1 MPTIVFTGGGTAG
14 HVMPNLAL
22 APRLREQGWTLHYIG
37 SATGPERSLA
47 EGAGISFHAVA
58 TGKLRRYF
66 SWRNFTDP
74 ARVIGGAFQALSLLG
89 KLKPDVVFSKG
100 GFVAVPVVYA
110 ARLRGIPVVLHESDL
125 TPGLAN
131 RLCLRLCQR
140 ICVSFPET
148 REHLPASARG
158 KSVLTGSP
166 IRPELFKGDKA
177 AGLSFLGF
185 TPDKP
190 VLLVMGGSLGAKAVN
205 EALRANLEWI
215 LASHQVV
222 HLCGKGWLSP
232 EGDAPGYRQFE
243 FLGAELPDV
252 MAAASLVV
260 SRAGA
265 NSLFEL
271 MALRKPMLL
280 IPLPGRA
287 SRGDQLLNAAS
298 FASRGLARVLRQ
310 EELTRDSLREAL
322 QKLAADAPCLR
333 RQMETSD
340 LSHGTDRVLEV
351 VTAAVR
357 PAARTVAKS

>member
-22 APRLREQGWTLHYIG
+22 APQLRARGWTLHYIG
-37 SATGPERSLA
+37 SATGPEKGLA
-47 EGAGISFHAVA
+47 EGAGIPFHAVA

-74 ARVIGGAFQALSLLG
+74 ARVVGGAFQALSLLG

-131 RLCLRLCQR
+131 RLCLPLCR
-140 ICVSFPET
+140 RVCVSFPET
-148 REHLPASARG
+148 LEHLPASSRAKG
-158 KSVLTGSP
+158 ALTGSP
-166 IRPELFKGDKA
+166 IRPGLFSGDRA
-177 AGLSFLGF
+177 AGLRYLGF
-185 TPDKP
+185 TGDKP

-205 EALRANLEWI
+205 EALRANLSWI
-215 LASHQVV
+215 LESHQVV
-222 HLCGKGWLSP
+222 HLCGKGWLSTDP
-232 EGDAPGYRQFE
+232 AHAQAAGYRQFE

-252 MAAASLVV
+252 LAAADLVV

-271 MALRKPMLL
+271 LALRKPMLL

-287 SRGDQLLNAAS
+287 SRGDQILNAES
-298 FASRGLARVLRQ
+298 FALRGLAHVQLQ
-310 EELTRDSLREAL
+310 DTLTADSLRSAL
-322 QKLAADAPCLR
+322 QQLAADAPALR
-333 RQMETSD
+333 RNMEVSD
-340 LSHGTDRVLEV
+340 LSHGTDRVLDV
-351 VTAAVR
+351 ILSTAGG
-357 PAARTVAKS
+357 

>member
-1 MPTIVFTGGGTAG
+1 MPTLVFTGGGTAG

-37 SATGPERSLA
+37 SAAGPERTLA
-47 EGAGISFHAVA
+47 EGAGIPFHAVA

-74 ARVIGGAFQALSLLG
+74 ARVIAGAFQAFSRLG
-89 KLKPDVVFSKG
+89 TLKPDLVFSKG

-131 RLCLRLCQR
+131 RLCLRLCRR

-148 REHLPASARG
+148 RDHLPASARA
-158 KSVLTGSP
+158 KCILTGSP
-166 IRPELFKGDKA
+166 IRPELLRGDKA
-177 AGLSFLGF
+177 AGLAFLGF
-185 TPDKP
+185 TTDKP

-205 EALRANLEWI
+205 EALRANLDWI
-215 LASHQVV
+215 LKTHQIV

-232 EGDAPGYRQFE
+232 EADAPGYRQFE
-243 FLGAELPDV
+243 FLGAELADV
-252 MAAASLVV
+252 MAAADAVV

-271 MALRKPMLL
+271 LALRKPMLL
-280 IPLPGRA
+280 IPLPGKA
-287 SRGDQLLNAAS
+287 SRGDQILNAES
-298 FASRGLARVLRQ
+298 FAHRGLAHVLLQENLAPEVLR
-310 EELTRDSLREAL
+310 DAL
-322 QKLAADAPCLR
+322 ARLGHDAPTLIR
-333 RQMETSD
+333 NMEASG
-340 LSHGTDRVLEV
+340 LSHGTGRVLEV
-351 VTAAVR
+351 IAGEVGA
-357 PAARTVAKS
+357 PLP